1 MQLCHEVSFIRLDS
15 FFHCI
20 SRLEIKIAQ
29 LDVVMGTTSF
39 DPNRQP
45 IENES
50 PLSLKVMNEWSYMV
64 KCPDCLKNNKKMP
77 NNIVQLM
84 NLLFNTSYPIHL
96 NKQEP
101 QLTMSCSSSNKTRFS
116 DRRKGR
122 KYNLLCRLGLF

>member
-50 PLSLKVMNEWSYMV
+50 PLSLKVMNE
-64 KCPDCLKNNKKMP
+64 
-77 NNIVQLM
+77 
-84 NLLFNTSYPIHL
+84 
-96 NKQEP
+96 
-101 QLTMSCSSSNKTRFS
+101 
-116 DRRKGR
+116 
-122 KYNLLCRLGLF
+122 